1 MLPASSAPDV
11 GYTEGIRALSVAHK
25 LRLFTCLHS
34 HMTCTIAA
42 DAQARMTAY
51 EQWYDSKDAD
61 TQALIDEIHDTTS
74 YIIDED
80 EYDAFISM
88 LDNEMGI
95 TSASQFCDAFAGEWE
110 GVGDHVTT
118 KFTEELIDDCYSDDI
133 ASMPS
138 FLQNAIDY
146 ELVWYQSMR
155 YDYYDLE
162 FKGNT
167 YFFNRNY

>member
-1 MLPASSAPDV
+1 
-11 GYTEGIRALSVAHK
+11 
-25 LRLFTCLHS
+25 
-34 HMTCTIAA
+34 
-42 DAQARMTAY
+42 MTATLSP
-51 EQWYDSKDAD
+51 EFTAAREAFAAWYDSKDAD
-61 TQALIDEIHDTTS
+61 TQELIDEISQSTS

-80 EYDAFISM
+80 EYDAFINM
-88 LDNEMGI
+88 LDADLGI
-95 TSASQFCDAFAGEWE
+95 TTAEQFCDAFSGEHE

-118 KFTEELIDDCYSDDI
+118 AFTEQLIDDCYSHEI
-133 ASMPS
+133 ESMPS

-167 YFFNRNY
+167 YFFNRNV

>member
-1 MLPASSAPDV
+1 MTATVTAS
-11 GYTEGIRALSVAHK
+11 
-25 LRLFTCLHS
+25 
-34 HMTCTIAA
+34 
-42 DAQARMTAY
+42 AQARY
-51 EQWYDSKDAD
+51 ELWYDSKDAD
-61 TQALIDEIHDTTS
+61 TQVLIDEIHESTS

-88 LDNEMGI
+88 LDADLGI
-95 TSASQFCDAFAGEWE
+95 TTAEQFCDAFSGEWM
-110 GVGDHVTT
+110 GVGDHVTSE
-118 KFTEELIDDCYSDDI
+118 FTEQLIDDCYSHEI
-133 ASMPS
+133 ESMPS

-167 YFFNRNY
+167 YFFNRNV

>member
-1 MLPASSAPDV
+1 MTATVSAS
-11 GYTEGIRALSVAHK
+11 
-25 LRLFTCLHS
+25 
-34 HMTCTIAA
+34 
-42 DAQARMTAY
+42 AQARF
-51 EQWYDSKDAD
+51 ELWYDSKDAD
-61 TQALIDEIHDTTS
+61 TQELIDEISESTS

-80 EYDAFISM
+80 EYDAFINM
-88 LDNEMGI
+88 LNADLDI
-95 TSASQFCDAFAGEWE
+95 TTANQFCEAFAGEWE

-167 YFFNRNY
+167 YFFNRNV

>member
-1 MLPASSAPDV
+1 
-11 GYTEGIRALSVAHK
+11 
-25 LRLFTCLHS
+25 
-34 HMTCTIAA
+34 MTCTTAA

-61 TQALIDEIHDTTS
+61 TQELIDEIHESTS

-88 LDNEMGI
+88 LDADLNI
-95 TSASQFCDAFAGEWE
+95 TTAQQFCDAFSGEWM
-110 GVGDHVTT
+110 GVGDRITSE
-118 KFTEELIDDCYSDDI
+118 FTEQFCDDVYGNDSLPEI
-133 ASMPS
+133 YR
-138 FLQNAIDY
+138 NAIDY
-146 ELVWYQSMR
+146 QLVWYQSLR

>member
-1 MLPASSAPDV
+1 
-11 GYTEGIRALSVAHK
+11 
-25 LRLFTCLHS
+25 
-34 HMTCTIAA
+34 MTCTTAA

-61 TQALIDEIHDTTS
+61 TQELIDEIHESTS
-74 YIIDED
+74 FIIDED
-80 EYDAFISM
+80 EYDAFINM
-88 LDNEMGI
+88 LNTDLDI
-95 TSASQFCDAFAGEWE
+95 TTANQFCEAFAGEWM
-110 GVGDHVTT
+110 GVGDRITSE
-118 KFTEELIDDCYSDDI
+118 FTEQLIDDCYSDDI

-167 YFFNRNY
+167 YFFNRNV

>member
-1 MLPASSAPDV
+1 MTATVSAS
-11 GYTEGIRALSVAHK
+11 
-25 LRLFTCLHS
+25 
-34 HMTCTIAA
+34 
-42 DAQARMTAY
+42 AQARF
-51 EQWYDSKDAD
+51 ELWYDSKDAD
-61 TQALIDEIHDTTS
+61 TQELIDEISESTS

-80 EYDAFISM
+80 EYDAFLSM

-167 YFFNRNY
+167 YFFNRNI

>member
-1 MLPASSAPDV
+1 
-11 GYTEGIRALSVAHK
+11 
-25 LRLFTCLHS
+25 
-34 HMTCTIAA
+34 MTCTTAA

-61 TQALIDEIHDTTS
+61 TQALIDEIHESTS

-88 LDNEMGI
+88 LDTDLGI
-95 TSASQFCDAFAGEWE
+95 TTANQFCEAFAGEWE

-118 KFTEELIDDCYSDDI
+118 KFTEELIDDCYSHEI
-133 ASMPS
+133 ESMPS

-155 YDYYDLE
+155 YDYYNLE

-167 YFFNRNY
+167 YFFHCHY

>member
-1 MLPASSAPDV
+1 MTATVSAS
-11 GYTEGIRALSVAHK
+11 
-25 LRLFTCLHS
+25 
-34 HMTCTIAA
+34 
-42 DAQARMTAY
+42 AQARF
-51 EQWYDSKDAD
+51 ELWYDSKDAD
-61 TQALIDEIHDTTS
+61 TQELIDEISESTS

-80 EYDAFISM
+80 EYDAFINM
-88 LDNEMGI
+88 LNADLDI
-95 TSASQFCDAFAGEWE
+95 TTANQFCEAFAGEWE

-118 KFTEELIDDCYSDDI
+118 KFTEELIDDCYSHEI
-133 ASMPS
+133 ESMPS

>member
-1 MLPASSAPDV
+1 MTATVSAS
-11 GYTEGIRALSVAHK
+11 
-25 LRLFTCLHS
+25 
-34 HMTCTIAA
+34 
-42 DAQARMTAY
+42 AQARY
-51 EQWYDSKDAD
+51 ELWYDSKDAD
-61 TQALIDEIHDTTS
+61 TQALIDEIHESTS

-88 LDNEMGI
+88 LDADLNI
-95 TSASQFCDAFAGEWE
+95 TTAEQFCEAFSGEWM
-110 GVGDHVTT
+110 GVGDSVTSE
-118 KFTEELIDDCYSDDI
+118 FTEELIDDCYSHEI

-146 ELVWYQSMR
+146 QLVWYQSMR

-167 YFFNRNY
+167 YFFNRNV

>member
-1 MLPASSAPDV
+1 
-11 GYTEGIRALSVAHK
+11 
-25 LRLFTCLHS
+25 
-34 HMTCTIAA
+34 
-42 DAQARMTAY
+42 MTATLSPGFTAAR
-51 EQWYDSKDAD
+51 EAFAAWYDSKDAD
-61 TQALIDEIHDTTS
+61 TQELIDEISQSTS

-88 LDNEMGI
+88 LDADLGI
-95 TSASQFCDAFAGEWE
+95 TTAEQFCDAFCAEYE
-110 GVGDHVTT
+110 FTGDHINT
-118 KFTEELIDDCYSDDI
+118 KFTEELIDDCYSHEI
-133 ASMPS
+133 ESMPS

-167 YFFNRNY
+167 YFFNRNV

>member
-1 MLPASSAPDV
+1 
-11 GYTEGIRALSVAHK
+11 
-25 LRLFTCLHS
+25 
-34 HMTCTIAA
+34 MTCTTAA

-61 TQALIDEIHDTTS
+61 TQALIDE
-74 YIIDED
+74 E

-88 LDNEMGI
+88 LDADLGI
-95 TSASQFCDAFAGEWE
+95 TTATQFCDAFSGEWE

-167 YFFNRNY
+167 YFFNRNV

>member
-1 MLPASSAPDV
+1 
-11 GYTEGIRALSVAHK
+11 
-25 LRLFTCLHS
+25 
-34 HMTCTIAA
+34 MTCTTAA

-61 TQALIDEIHDTTS
+61 TQELIDEIHESTS

-88 LDNEMGI
+88 LDADLNI
-95 TSASQFCDAFAGEWE
+95 TTAQQFCDAFSGEWM
-110 GVGDHVTT
+110 GVGDSVTGE
-118 KFTEELIDDCYSDDI
+118 FTEQFCDDVYGNDSLPEI
-133 ASMPS
+133 YR
-138 FLQNAIDY
+138 NAIDY
-146 ELVWYQSMR
+146 QLVWYQSLR

>member
-1 MLPASSAPDV
+1 MTATVSAS
-11 GYTEGIRALSVAHK
+11 
-25 LRLFTCLHS
+25 
-34 HMTCTIAA
+34 
-42 DAQARMTAY
+42 AQARY
-51 EQWYDSKDAD
+51 ELWYDSKDAD
-61 TQALIDEIHDTTS
+61 TQALIDEIHESTS

-88 LDNEMGI
+88 LDADLNI
-95 TSASQFCDAFAGEWE
+95 TTAEQFCEAFSGEWM
-110 GVGDHVTT
+110 GVGDSVTSE
-118 KFTEELIDDCYSDDI
+118 FTEELIDDCYSHEI

-146 ELVWYQSMR
+146 QLVWYQSMR